1 NNKQHLN
8 FILGRHR
15 RAELENVEIL
25 LICGYP
31 RRKMNPSTLL
41 TGFSRINLLQIEYGN
56 LTEFQGNF
64 PQMNNLETVNITWT
78 NLSELKPSIF
88 SKVVNLKYL
97 DLRYNSL
104 NLFERPLE
112 LSKTFQKMHL
122 L

>member
-1 NNKQHLN
+1 MN

-64 PQMNNLETVNITWT
+64 PQMNNLEVSSSWDIYKYIFQC
-78 NLSELKPSIF
+78 EFIIIVIFQPS
-88 SKVVNLKYL
+88 
-97 DLRYNSL
+97 DRQYNMDK
-104 NLFERPLE
+104 FIGVE
-112 LSKTFQKMHL
+112 TIDIQ
-122 L
+122 